1 MSKKLYK
8 DLENTMYAMNKMSIY
23 QVLKV
28 VFWSINI
35 SSPVSALHYGTVPLR
50 NLE

>member
-23 QVLKV
+23 QILKA
-28 VFWSINI
+28 FLGHLSG
-35 SSPVSALHYGTVPLR
+35 SVS
-50 NLE
+50 